1 LSKQFVESQTRYKVA
16 EDKLDQTIRLYEET
30 KKSKDDL
37 YEKHMISR
45 DTYKSE
51 YETRLTQ
58 ELDELKIKTNQEI
71 EKLRI
76 NTKEFYE
83 REIKNLKETRDAA
96 VQDKEKHEL
105 NEKELNARYQEA
117 VNELRIVQIG
127 CEHKVSEYKSELK
140 LKVFELDRAN
150 MLNEENINMHQKILN
165 ENEKLQKKIEII
177 QNEYYHMQVQNDKR
191 MLELENDLNERKS
204 RLESYEKVENE
215 MDSIIRQVA
224 ESSET
229 GIINENEAEKVL
241 SSYGYGANIV
251 LNSKRR
257 IQQNVHLTKRILHLE
272 QLNTS
277 LRVELNKE
285 KSNLKDLTEQV
296 LKYFFYKI

>member
-1 LSKQFVESQTRYKVA
+1 MMVITTNVIIYGQKVNP
-16 EDKLDQTIRLYEET
+16 EKYVSNKSLYV
-30 KKSKDDL
+30 KNMYNIKVML
-37 YEKHMISR
+37 YI
-45 DTYKSE
+45 
-51 YETRLTQ
+51 
-58 ELDELKIKTNQEI
+58 
-71 EKLRI
+71 
-76 NTKEFYE
+76 F
-83 REIKNLKETRDAA
+83 
-96 VQDKEKHEL
+96 
-105 NEKELNARYQEA
+105 
-117 VNELRIVQIG
+117 
-127 CEHKVSEYKSELK
+127 
-140 LKVFELDRAN
+140 
-150 MLNEENINMHQKILN
+150 
-165 ENEKLQKKIEII
+165 EII